1 MGNQFISFR
10 LRDEEVALLRQHTDL
25 EENPSLTAQRLI
37 RQVLGT
43 EEIAPDRLTC
53 LLTQVSDFQE
63 QVNSVKSVVDETI
76 NERLKAVD
84 RLVNEAVNQQMPA
97 ERQRMRS
104 RFEKFEQRLDKYFQ
118 ILRASGTLP
127 TPKLQQSDLP
137 TEPLNHSELAKRL
150 INPNTELP
158 YSQSFISRKK
168 DRKDFSEWSKVRDP
182 QGVAWEFEPND
193 GLFYPLYS

>member
-10 LRDEEVALLRQHTDL
+10 LRNEEVTLLMQQTDI
-25 EENPSLTAQRLI
+25 EENPSLTAQRII

-43 EEIAPDRLTC
+43 EEIAPDRLTS
-53 LLTQVSDFQE
+53 LLTQVSEFQE
-63 QVNSVKSVVDETI
+63 KVNSVKSFVDETI

-84 RLVNEAVNQQMPA
+84 RVVNEAVNQQMLV
-97 ERQRMRS
+97 EEQRMRS
-104 RFEKFEQRLDKYFQ
+104 RFDKFEQRLDKYFQ

-137 TEPLNHSELAKRL
+137 TEPLNQSELAKRL
-150 INPNTELP
+150 INPSTELP

-168 DRKDFSEWSKVRDP
+168 DRKDFSEWSKAHDP